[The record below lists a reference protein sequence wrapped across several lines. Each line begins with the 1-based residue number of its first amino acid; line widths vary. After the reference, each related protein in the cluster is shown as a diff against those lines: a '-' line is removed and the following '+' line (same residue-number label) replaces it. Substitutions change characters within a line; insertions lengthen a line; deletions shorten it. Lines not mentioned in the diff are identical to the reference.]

1 MSGSGCVRTGNSGS
15 ERVGV
20 GDERVGAQR
29 DLERLVV
36 CGHQRARVLGAERLP
51 PQARDPLGV
60 GVLDGGLLGRGVAE
74 RREQRVG
81 SLARGAAQHRV
92 DEPVAG
98 AGVRLGELDGVAD
111 DGVVGRAAHVQQL
124 VEAEP
129 QRGEQRRVERRHGTL
144 GELLDEVVERA
155 LALDGA
161 VGEAHREARG
171 RAGRARRPR
180 R

>member
-1 MSGSGCVRTGNSGS
+1 MAGSGCVRAGSSG
-15 ERVGV
+15 ERGGV

-36 CGHQRARVLGAERLP
+36 GGHQRARVLGAQGLP

-60 GVLDGGLLGRGVAE
+60 GVLDGGPLGRLVAQ
-74 RREQRVG
+74 RLEQRVG

-92 DEPVAG
+92 HEPVAG
-98 AGVRLGELDGVAD
+98 AGVRLGKLDGVAD

-129 QRGEQRRVERRHGTL
+129 QRGQQRRVERR
-144 GELLDEVVERA
+144 
-155 LALDGA
+155 
-161 VGEAHREARG
+161 RG
-171 RAGRARRPR
+171 RRRAAR
-180 R
+180 